1 MGRFRASFARKAV
14 YYYFFRYINTRKRE
28 GRAGVLSWG
37 PGGEAGG
44 GTAER
49 CPETGVQS

>member
-14 YYYFFRYINTRKRE
+14 YFFRYINTRKRE